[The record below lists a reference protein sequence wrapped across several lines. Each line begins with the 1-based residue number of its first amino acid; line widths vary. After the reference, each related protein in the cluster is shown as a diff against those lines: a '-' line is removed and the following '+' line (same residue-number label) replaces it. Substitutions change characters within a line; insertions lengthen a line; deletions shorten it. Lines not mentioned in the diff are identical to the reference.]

1 MNQDPHRLLPVAFR
15 AASRVLNNKL
25 LAEEAG
31 ERAIHLYTLA
41 ILNGSPPEHP
51 RAWLRSVAKR
61 TALALRRSEWAR
73 TRSVDQTEMNEQQ
86 APYQLP
92 RGAGFD
98 FVRDRLPDSL
108 SPRQREALEAAV
120 SCNSTRAAARSCGM
134 QPRDFRRYL
143 GTITRKAK
151 ELVDDTATADIFA
164 DDAVVQFKLDT

>member
-1 MNQDPHRLLPVAFR
+1 MNQYPHHLLPIAYR
-15 AASRVLNNKL
+15 AASRVLHNRL

-31 ERAIHLYTLA
+31 ERAVHLYTLA
-41 ILNGSPPEHP
+41 ILNGCPPEHP

-61 TALALRRSEWAR
+61 TALALLRSEWAR
-73 TRSVDQTEMNEQQ
+73 TRSVDQSEIVEQQ

-108 SPRQREALEAAV
+108 SPRQREALQAAV
-120 SCNSTRAAARSCGM
+120 TCNSTRAAARCCGM

-151 ELVDDTATADIFA
+151 ELVDDRATADVFA
-164 DDAVVQFKLDT
+164 DDAVVQFHLDT